1 TSGTTGIPKGC
12 MHTHETPMVNTV
24 FPYFWQGATSEEVLL
39 GVVPFFH
46 VTGMQLLMNASIF
59 TGAELVV
66 MTRWDREL
74 ALTMIEKYQVTNW
87 TNIPTMIIDLF
98 ASPNLKDDS
107 LKSLRYIGGGG
118 AAMPEAVAK
127 RLYELSGLSYVEG
140 YGLTESSSPTH
151 SNHASRPKRQCL
163 GIPICNTESLV
174 VDPNTLEPLGPD
186 QTGEIVVRGPQIT
199 TGYWNN
205 PKATDECFVE
215 IGDKTFFR
223 TGDLGYYDD
232 EGYFFIVDRLK
243 RMINA
248 AGFKVW
254 PAEIESMMY
263 SHPDIQEA
271 CVIASADA
279 HRGET
284 VKAFV
289 VLKENVNKK
298 DMAQDIIDWC
308 KERMAAYKYP
318 RIIEFI
324 DELPKSGSGKVQWRL
339 LQERENA
346 GE

>member
-1 TSGTTGIPKGC
+1 
-12 MHTHETPMVNTV
+12 
-24 FPYFWQGATSEEVLL
+24 
-39 GVVPFFH
+39 
-46 VTGMQLLMNASIF
+46 
-59 TGAELVV
+59 
-66 MTRWDREL
+66 
-74 ALTMIEKYQVTNW
+74 
-87 TNIPTMIIDLF
+87 
-98 ASPNLKDDS
+98 
-107 LKSLRYIGGGG
+107 
-118 AAMPEAVAK
+118 MPEAVAK